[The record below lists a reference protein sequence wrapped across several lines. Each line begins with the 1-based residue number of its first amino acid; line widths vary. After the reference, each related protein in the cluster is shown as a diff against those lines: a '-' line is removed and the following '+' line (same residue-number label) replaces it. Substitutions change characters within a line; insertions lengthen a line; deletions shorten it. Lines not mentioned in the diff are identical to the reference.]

1 MSAEGRPAQ
10 DGSSLATAYRTHTCG
25 ELRLADA
32 GADVTL
38 SGWVNRRRDLG
49 QLIFIDL
56 RDRHGLTQV
65 VIDAAE
71 SPAAHEAATAV
82 RSEFVLRVHGK
93 VAKRLAGTEN
103 AKLATGEIEVR
114 ATDLDVLSSAQT
126 PPFPIN
132 EAAEADEPLR
142 LKYRY
147 LDLRREPIN
156 QRMVK
161 RSQLLRA
168 LSDVHHRHGFV
179 EVETP
184 LLIKSTPEGARD
196 FIVPSR
202 VQPGNIYAL
211 PQSPQQL
218 KQLLMVAGFDRYF
231 QIAHCMR
238 DEDSRA
244 DRGPEFTQLDL
255 EMSFVSQEDVIS
267 FVETMVTQVTRA
279 VVPER
284 PLRQTPFP
292 RYAYRD
298 AIDRFGSDKPDV
310 RFGMEL
316 HDLTEVVAGSGFG
329 VFDSVVESGGRV
341 FGMAAPGMA
350 GASRSQIDELTELAK
365 KAGAKGLVHMS
376 VGSDGEGS
384 VSSPI
389 VKFVGDDRAERMVEA
404 AGASQ
409 GDLVLIVAD
418 ADIVAQEVLGELRVE
433 LGERLGLI
441 GDQDELSYVWIHGFP
456 MYKWDSENSR
466 WDATHNPFSGV
477 EPEDEDLLTTASGD
491 LLRPSPADPA
501 GRARALQHDLAL
513 NGWELGGGSIR
524 IHRRDLLERSFLL
537 QGHAIEAQRAKFG
550 AMLDAFEYGAPPHG
564 GIALGIDRWIAMLTY
579 QHNIREVQAF
589 PKTGTGSD
597 LMLGAPSPVDTA
609 QLTELGLQLAPA
621 DKSRAS
627 SG

>member
-1 MSAEGRPAQ
+1 MSDEERTT
-10 DGSSLATAYRTHTCG
+10 LATAYRTHTCG
-25 ELRLADA
+25 ELRPDHA
-32 GADVTL
+32 GTEVTL
-38 SGWVNRRRDLG
+38 AGWVNRRRDLG
-49 QLIFIDL
+49 QLIFVDL

-65 VIDAAE
+65 VIDAAD
-71 SPAAHEAATAV
+71 SADAHEVATDV
-82 RSEFVLRVHGK
+82 RNEFVLRITGK
-93 VAKRLAGTEN
+93 VTMRLPGTEN
-103 AKLATGEIEVR
+103 AKLATGEIELR
-114 ATDLDVLSSAQT
+114 ATSVEVLATAET

-132 EAAEADEPLR
+132 DATDADEPLR

-147 LDLRREPIN
+147 LDLRREQIN
-156 QRMVK
+156 RRLVL

-168 LSDVHHRHGFV
+168 LSEVHHRHGFV

-255 EMSFVSQEDVIS
+255 EMSFVSQEDVMS
-267 FVETMVTQVTRA
+267 FVEAMVTEVTRA
-279 VVPER
+279 VVPDR
-284 PLRQTPFP
+284 PIRRTPFP
-292 RYAYRD
+292 RLSYRE
-298 AIDRFGSDKPDV
+298 AIDRYGSDKPDV
-310 RFGMEL
+310 RFAMEL
-316 HDLTEVVAGSGFG
+316 RDLGEVVALSGFG
-329 VFDSVVESGGRV
+329 VFDSALEADGRV
-341 FGMAAPGMA
+341 FGMAVPGMG
-350 GASRSQIDELTELAK
+350 GASRSQTDELTERAK

-376 VGSDGEGS
+376 VGAEGA

-389 VKFVGDDRAERMVEA
+389 LKFLGEGRAEQIVEA
-404 AGASQ
+404 AGASP

-418 ADIVAQEVLGELRVE
+418 ADIVAQEVLGELRAE
-433 LGERLGLI
+433 LGHRRGLVT
-441 GDQDELSYVWIHGFP
+441 DSTELSYVWVYSFP
-456 MYKWDSENSR
+456 MYKWDAANDR

-477 EPEDEDLLTTASGD
+477 NPEDEALLATVSGD
-491 LLRPSPADPA
+491 LSRPSPDDPA

-537 QGHAIEAQRAKFG
+537 QGHSLEAMHEKFG
-550 AMLDAFEYGAPPHG
+550 ALLDALEYGAPPHG
-564 GIALGIDRWIAMLTY
+564 GIALGIDRWIARLTE
-579 QHNIREVQAF
+579 QENIREVQAF

-597 LMLGAPSPVDTA
+597 LMLGAPSPVEPA
-609 QLTELGLQLAPA
+609 QLAELGLQLAPRPPG
-621 DKSRAS
+621 KAS
-627 SG
+627 T

>member
-1 MSAEGRPAQ
+1 MNPDQ
-10 DGSSLATAYRTHTCG
+10 LNGSRLATAYRSHTCG
-25 ELRLADA
+25 ELRLDHA
-32 GADVTL
+32 GNEATL
-38 SGWVNRRRDLG
+38 AGWVNRRRDLG

-71 SPAAHEAATAV
+71 APDAHRTASDV
-82 RSEFVLRVHGK
+82 RSEFVLHVTGN
-93 VAKRLAGTEN
+93 VTKRLAGTEN
-103 AKLATGEIEVR
+103 PKLATGEIEVR
-114 ATDLDVLSSAQT
+114 ATDVTVLSSAQT

-147 LDLRREPIN
+147 LDLRREQIN
-156 QRMVK
+156 QRIVK

-202 VQPGNIYAL
+202 LQPGSIYAL

-238 DEDSRA
+238 DEDARA

-255 EMSFVSQEDVIS
+255 EMSFVSQEDVMS
-267 FVETMVTQVTRA
+267 FVETMVTEVTCA
-279 VVPER
+279 VVPDR
-284 PLRQTPFP
+284 PIRQTPFP
-292 RYAYRD
+292 RLSYRE
-298 AIDRFGSDKPDV
+298 AIDRYGSDKPDV

-316 HDLTEVVAGSGFG
+316 RDLGEVVAGSGFG
-329 VFDSVVESGGRV
+329 VFDSVLQSGGRV
-341 FGMAAPGMA
+341 FGLAAPGMA
-350 GASRSQIDELTELAK
+350 GASRSQIDDLTDLAK
-365 KAGAKGLVHMS
+365 KAGAKGLVHVS
-376 VGSDGEGS
+376 IAPEGS
-384 VSSPI
+384 VTSPI
-389 VKFVGDDRAERMVEA
+389 LKFLGEDRADQVVEA
-404 AGASQ
+404 AGASP

-418 ADIVAQEVLGELRVE
+418 ADIIAQEVLGDLRVE
-433 LGERLGLI
+433 LADRLGLVR
-441 GDQDELSYVWIHGFP
+441 DPNELAYVWIHSFP
-456 MYKWDSENSR
+456 MYKWDTENSR

-477 EPEDEDLLTTASGD
+477 NPDDELLLTTESGD
-491 LLRPSPADPA
+491 LHTPSPSDPA
-501 GRARALQHDLAL
+501 GTARALQHDIVL

-524 IHRRDLLERSFLL
+524 IHRSNLLERSFAL
-537 QGHAIEAQRAKFG
+537 QGHTIDGMREKFG
-550 AMLDAFEYGAPPHG
+550 ALLDAFDYGAPPHG
-564 GIALGIDRWIAMLTY
+564 GIAIGIDRWIALLTN
-579 QHNIREVQAF
+579 QANIREVQAF

-597 LMLGAPSPVDTA
+597 LMLGAPSPVESG
-609 QLTELGLQLAPA
+609 QLAELGLQLASKA
-621 DKSRAS
+621 KAEQKD
-627 SG
+627 